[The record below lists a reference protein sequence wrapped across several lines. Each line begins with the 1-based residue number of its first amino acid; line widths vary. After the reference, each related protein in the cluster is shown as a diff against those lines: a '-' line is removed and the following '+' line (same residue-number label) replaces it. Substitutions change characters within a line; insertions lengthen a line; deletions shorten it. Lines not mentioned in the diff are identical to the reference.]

1 MENHQSLGHIGGNV
15 VGTNTYD
22 VCMVFTV
29 QATDDDAA
37 RDKVTRTLPK
47 GRFDME
53 WAWIYTSL
61 TRQGES
67 NGQSVSI

>member
-1 MENHQSLGHIGGNV
+1 M

-47 GRFDME
+47 GRFDIE
-53 WAWIYTSL
+53 WAWIYT
-61 TRQGES
+61 TEVHKGEN

>member
-1 MENHQSLGHIGGNV
+1 M

-29 QATDDDAA
+29 DATDDDAA
-37 RDKVTRTLPK
+37 RDKVTRILPK

-53 WAWIYTSL
+53 WAWIYTTD

-67 NGQSVSI
+67 NGGSVHI